1 MIMQKTTKK
10 ISESFYKR
18 LRNMVYRK
26 YLETN
31 KIIPFTKFELSLIK
45 NNNLNIDYYK
55 SGNTFRLTSRKF
67 YKLIYR
73 KIRREIP
80 TFHKRRLY
88 TLKLLENTY
97 IDVKNGHVDMK
108 YLRELFN
115 KNKDYLL
122 TEDQEYLKK
131 LFRGYKR

>member
-1 MIMQKTTKK
+1 MQRV
-10 ISESFYKR
+10 SEAFYKR

-45 NNNLNIDYYK
+45 NNLDVDYYK
-55 SGNTFRLTSRKF
+55 VGNTFRLTSRKF

-115 KNKDYLL
+115 KSKDHLL
-122 TEDQEYLKK
+122 TEDQKYLKK

>member
-1 MIMQKTTKK
+1 MIMQRV
-10 ISESFYKR
+10 SEAFYKR

-31 KIIPFTKFELSLIK
+31 KIIPFTKFELSLIN

-55 SGNTFRLTSRKF
+55 SGDKFRLTSRKF

-115 KNKDYLL
+115 KSKDHLL
-122 TEDQEYLKK
+122 TEDQKYLKK

>member
-1 MIMQKTTKK
+1 MQRLSETSYK
-10 ISESFYKR
+10 I

-31 KIIPFTKFELSLIK
+31 KMISFSQFELSIIK
-45 NNNLNIDYYK
+45 NWKADHYKVGNKLRLSSRRFYK
-55 SGNTFRLTSRKF
+55 S
-67 YKLIYR
+67 IYR
-73 KIRREIP
+73 KIKREIP

-115 KNKDYLL
+115 KSKDHLL

>member
-1 MIMQKTTKK
+1 MQRV
-10 ISESFYKR
+10 SEAFYKR

-45 NNNLNIDYYK
+45 NNLNADYYK
-55 SGNTFRLTSRKF
+55 SGDKFRLTSRKF

-115 KNKDYLL
+115 KSKDHLL
-122 TEDQEYLKK
+122 TEDQKYLKK

>member
-1 MIMQKTTKK
+1 MATKRM
-10 ISESFYKR
+10 SETYYKQ
-18 LRNMVYRK
+18 LRNVVYRK

-31 KIIPFTKFELSLIK
+31 KIMPFTQFENFLIK
-45 NNNLNIDYYK
+45 NWNADFYK
-55 SGNTFRLTSRKF
+55 VGDKIRLTSRKF
-67 YKLIYR
+67 YKPVYL

-97 IDVKNGHVDMK
+97 MDVKNGHVDMK

-115 KNKDYLL
+115 KNKDHLL
-122 TEDQEYLKK
+122 TEDQKYLRK
-131 LFRGYKR
+131 LFRGYKK